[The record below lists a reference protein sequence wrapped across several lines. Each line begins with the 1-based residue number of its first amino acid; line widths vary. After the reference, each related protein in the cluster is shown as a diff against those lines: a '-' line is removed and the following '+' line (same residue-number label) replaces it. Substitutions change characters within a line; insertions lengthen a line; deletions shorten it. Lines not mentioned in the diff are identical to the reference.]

1 MFNNIKHKRNKMN
14 TPVSLIFDND
24 EYYQTY
30 VSPFPVVYGT
40 KEKIDGEI
48 EYETP
53 IEIQQ
58 PDFLVRLYLGSLTIV
73 GLYILFRV
81 LD

>member
-1 MFNNIKHKRNKMN
+1 MNN
-14 TPVSLIFDND
+14 PVAPIFDND
-24 EYYQTY
+24 EYYQSY
-30 VSPFPVVYGT
+30 VSPFPLT
-40 KEKIDGEI
+40 ILNSKNEDSDLELD
-48 EYETP
+48 P
-53 IEIQQ
+53 ILYQQQ

>member
-1 MFNNIKHKRNKMN
+1 MN
-14 TPVSLIFDND
+14 TPVASLFDND

-30 VSPFPVVYGT
+30 VSPFPVLYKKQDDNDFSPSDPT
-40 KEKIDGEI
+40 SEND
-48 EYETP
+48 
-53 IEIQQ
+53 Q

-73 GLYILFRV
+73 GLYILFRI

>member
-1 MFNNIKHKRNKMN
+1 MN
-14 TPVSLIFDND
+14 TPVASLFDND

-30 VSPFPVVYGT
+30 VSPFPVLY
-40 KEKIDGEI
+40 KKQDDDDAMSLDPLLEN
-48 EYETP
+48 
-53 IEIQQ
+53 QQ